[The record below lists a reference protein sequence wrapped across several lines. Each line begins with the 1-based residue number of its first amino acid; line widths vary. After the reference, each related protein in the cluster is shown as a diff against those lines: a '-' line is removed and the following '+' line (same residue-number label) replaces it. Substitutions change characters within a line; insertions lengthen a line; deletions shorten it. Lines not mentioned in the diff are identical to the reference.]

1 MAELLLEILS
11 EEIPARMQARAADDL
26 KRLMCDGLKAAGLD
40 FDNARSFVTPRRLV
54 FVAAGIPEST
64 PDISEER
71 KGPATD
77 APEQALN
84 GFLGSIGLTLDQ
96 CEKRE
101 IKGREFYFAM
111 IEKKGIESGVLIAL
125 LVSDTL
131 RNFPWQKSMR
141 WGTVENR
148 WVRPIHR
155 ISILFGGQPIDANVG
170 FNGPDIESFITFG
183 HRFLS
188 PEPITVTNFAD
199 YQDKL
204 RAARVMI
211 DPAER
216 RDLIASKSAEL
227 AASEGLT
234 VKDDPALLAE
244 VAGLVEWPVTLMGKI
259 DDQFMDLPAEVLV
272 TSMRSHQKY
281 FSCLD
286 ADGNFANRFIVVANT
301 ETKDNGAQVIAGN
314 ERVLSARLS
323 DARFFWDTDR
333 AQTLASRAPALKD
346 RVFHA
351 KLGTLDA
358 KVDRIQALAADLA
371 ASVPGAEKDMV
382 RSAARLSKAD
392 LSTGMVGEFPELQG
406 IMGRYYALNDGE
418 STAVADAIAEHYA
431 PQGPGDACP
440 TKPIS
445 ICVSLADKVDTLVG
459 FFGIDEKPTGSKDPF
474 ALRRAAL
481 GVIRLIIENGLRIP
495 LADLFA
501 AASKHYSGRDGFA
514 CEPNDVL
521 DFFADRLKAHLRDQ
535 GVRHDLVDAVFT
547 VEKQGGGREDDL
559 VRLLARVDALKDFL
573 GTEDGANL
581 LTAYKRAA
589 NILRI
594 EEKKDGCIYNNQVDA
609 TTLEQD
615 EETALLN
622 HLVSAETGLL
632 SALNDERFADAMS
645 ALATARPLVDAFFDN
660 VTVNCDDAAL
670 RVNRLNLLALVR
682 NAMDPVAD
690 FSRVEG

>member
-501 AASKHYSGRDGFA
+501 AASKHY
-514 CEPNDVL
+514 
-521 DFFADRLKAHLRDQ
+521 
-535 GVRHDLVDAVFT
+535 
-547 VEKQGGGREDDL
+547 
-559 VRLLARVDALKDFL
+559 
-573 GTEDGANL
+573 
-581 LTAYKRAA
+581 
-589 NILRI
+589 
-594 EEKKDGCIYNNQVDA
+594 
-609 TTLEQD
+609 
-615 EETALLN
+615 
-622 HLVSAETGLL
+622 
-632 SALNDERFADAMS
+632 
-645 ALATARPLVDAFFDN
+645 
-660 VTVNCDDAAL
+660 
-670 RVNRLNLLALVR
+670 
-682 NAMDPVAD
+682 
-690 FSRVEG
+690 

>member
-26 KRLMCDGLKAAGLD
+26 KRLMCDGLKGAGLE

-54 FVAAGIPEST
+54 FVADGIPEST

-101 IKGREFYFAM
+101 IKGREFYFAV
-111 IEKKGIESGVLIAL
+111 IEKKGAKSSGVLPGIVVDAL
-125 LVSDTL
+125 SA
-131 RNFPWQKSMR
+131 FSWPKSMR
-141 WGTVENR
+141 WARNDLR
-148 WVRPIHR
+148 WVRP
-155 ISILFGGQPIDANVG
+155 LQGMVCVFDGKVLPAVFGPITSDDRTV
-170 FNGPDIESFITFG
+170 G

-204 RAARVMI
+204 RAAKVMV

-227 AASEGLT
+227 AASEGLA
-234 VKDDPALLAE
+234 VKDDPALLSE
-244 VAGLVEWPVTLMGKI
+244 VAGLVEWPVVLMGKI

-286 ADGNFANRFIVVANT
+286 KDGNFANRFIVVANT
-301 ETKDNGAQVIAGN
+301 ETRDGGMQVVAGN

-323 DARFFWDTDR
+323 DARFFWDADR

-351 KLGTLDA
+351 KLGTLDE
-358 KVDRIQALAADLA
+358 KVDRIQAVATDLA
-371 ASVPGAEKDMV
+371 ASVPGADKDMV
-382 RSAARLSKAD
+382 RSAARLAKAD

-418 STAVADAIAEHYA
+418 SAAVADAIAEHYA
-431 PQGPGDACP
+431 PQGPSDVCP
-440 TKPIS
+440 TKPVS

-459 FFGIDEKPTGSKDPF
+459 FFGINEKPTGSKDPF

-481 GVIRLIIENGLRIP
+481 SVIRLIIENSLRIP
-495 LADLFA
+495 LAGVFV
-501 AASKHYSGRDGFA
+501 AASTHYAGRDGFA
-514 CEPNDVL
+514 CEPDDLL
-521 DFFADRLKAHLRDQ
+521 DFFADRLKVHLRDQ
-535 GVRHDLVDAVFT
+535 GVRHDLVDAVFA

-594 EEKKDGCIYNNQVDA
+594 EEKKDGVTFDQKVDG
-609 TTLEQD
+609 THLQQD

-622 HLVSAETGLL
+622 HLVGAEADILN
-632 SALNDERFADAMS
+632 ALTEERFANAMS
-645 ALATARPLVDAFFDN
+645 VLATARPLVDAFFDN